1 MYMYVKRKTSLQFP
15 CVQSKITLVLTAPF
29 RNRLRLQCK
38 PLNQLAICQL
48 QGKTMIFITASQ
60 ISGNLEQLK
69 EQDFL
74 ASKPQTLYVYVYD
87 LFIPK

>member
-1 MYMYVKRKTSLQFP
+1 
-15 CVQSKITLVLTAPF
+15 
-29 RNRLRLQCK
+29 
-38 PLNQLAICQL
+38 
-48 QGKTMIFITASQ
+48 MIFITASQ

-87 LFIPK
+87 LFIPKYFFLICVLQDIVGLRDILHPKLLPPYNFNDPPPPSLGVEGE

>member
-1 MYMYVKRKTSLQFP
+1 
-15 CVQSKITLVLTAPF
+15 
-29 RNRLRLQCK
+29 
-38 PLNQLAICQL
+38 
-48 QGKTMIFITASQ
+48 MIFITASQ